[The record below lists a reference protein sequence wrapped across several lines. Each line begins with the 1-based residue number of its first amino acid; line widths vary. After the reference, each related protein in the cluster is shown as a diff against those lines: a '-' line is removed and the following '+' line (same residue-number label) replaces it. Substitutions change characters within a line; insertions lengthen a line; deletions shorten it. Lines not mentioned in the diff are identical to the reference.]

1 MSLNSP
7 AASAES
13 RACSALPGN
22 GQPTPQQRP
31 PQTSRPPSSV
41 TKQDHPVVTIVN
53 RLNLPAGPSDEIRIH
68 SSPNAAQRMPPMRI
82 VINLRVTGE
91 PTLAGSASV

>member
-1 MSLNSP
+1 M
-7 AASAES
+7 
-13 RACSALPGN
+13 
-22 GQPTPQQRP
+22 
-31 PQTSRPPSSV
+31 
-41 TKQDHPVVTIVN
+41 TIVN

-91 PTLAGSASV
+91 PTLAGSASVGAAGLLSIKRLARRMPSVRSHS